1 MVLERSEINKLLNN
15 SDKSLM
21 EVYLDLHEEFSKKYG
36 ENTVVLMEVGSFFEV
51 YGVDNEPEKTKLSKK
66 TIAKILSWQAFLLLL
81 SIDTSK
87 KLLAKTNIPLS

>member
-36 ENTVVLMEVGSFFEV
+36 ANTVVLMEVGSFFEV
-51 YGVDNEPEKTKLSKK
+51 YGVDNEQEKICVDLKE
-66 TIAKILSWQAFLLLL
+66 AEHILKNNLPKEVEVEIIFADFGGIISVG
-81 SIDTSK
+81 
-87 KLLAKTNIPLS
+87 